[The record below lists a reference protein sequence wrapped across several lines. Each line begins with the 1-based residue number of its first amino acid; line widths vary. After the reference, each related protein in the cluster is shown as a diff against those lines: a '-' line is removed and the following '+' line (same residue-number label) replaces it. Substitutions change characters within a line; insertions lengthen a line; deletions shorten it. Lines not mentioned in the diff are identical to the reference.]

1 MADQINIH
9 VTYEVTK
16 RVIPCPKG
24 EVVQG
29 FAILFLQ
36 AFSDVLP
43 REVEPSDVKFQLYV
57 ETFDEYVDLQGN
69 EPLKDG
75 MKLRAL
81 ILGQVKKALSII
93 ISLFLINDKS
103 RRHVCYTSNISMRV
117 IGNAWTNLNVGKVVV

>member
-9 VTYEVTK
+9 VTYKVTK

-43 REVEPSDVKFQLYV
+43 REVEPSDVKFQLY
-57 ETFDEYVDLQGN
+57 DEKSGHYRDLQGN
-69 EPLKDG
+69 ELLKDG

-81 ILGQVKKALSII
+81 ILRQVKKALSI
-93 ISLFLINDKS
+93 K
-103 RRHVCYTSNISMRV
+103 
-117 IGNAWTNLNVGKVVV
+117 

>member
-75 MKLRAL
+75 MKLRVL
-81 ILGQVKKALSII
+81 ILQQVKKALSI
-93 ISLFLINDKS
+93 K
-103 RRHVCYTSNISMRV
+103 
-117 IGNAWTNLNVGKVVV
+117 